1 MGTSQQWSLI
11 TRPPC
16 FDIMSPPGLYVCVY
30 DVANLAIEA
39 LQNRNLTG
47 LLNGVENKKAANCGF
62 FVAFYYFI
70 KLRYLACQWLPK
82 SLRQHTQFDQLQN
95 HSLWKPEILLH
106 LASHQDH
113 PI

>member
-16 FDIMSPPGLYVCVY
+16 FDIMSPPGLYFCVY
-30 DVANLAIEA
+30 GVANLAIEA

-62 FVAFYYFI
+62 FVAFLLLYQTS
-70 KLRYLACQWLPK
+70 LLGLPMVAK
-82 SLRQHTQFDQLQN
+82 IPPST
-95 HSLWKPEILLH
+95 
-106 LASHQDH
+106 
-113 PI
+113 